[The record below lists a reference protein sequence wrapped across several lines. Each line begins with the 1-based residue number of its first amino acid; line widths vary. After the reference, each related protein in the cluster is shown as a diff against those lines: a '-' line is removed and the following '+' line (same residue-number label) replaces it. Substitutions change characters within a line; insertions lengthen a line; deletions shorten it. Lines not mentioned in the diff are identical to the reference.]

1 MGREM
6 SGPFSKR
13 GIRRARTIES
23 DPDPFLVEM
32 RWGELAIPCPFQLGP
47 PELHDPLARS
57 PGEPLFPAN
66 LGWLF
71 CRRRRRTDGRTPPS
85 SHPIHFQIAS
95 PLPLRE

>member
-32 RWGELAIPCPFQLGP
+32 RWGGQVC
-47 PELHDPLARS
+47 DPV
-57 PGEPLFPAN
+57 PLSI
-66 LGWLF
+66 
-71 CRRRRRTDGRTPPS
+71 RTP
-85 SHPIHFQIAS
+85 
-95 PLPLRE
+95 